1 MGLGGNLLAGRYR
14 LDEPI
19 GKGGFSEVWRATDAV
34 LARPVAVKLLHPGRA
49 QQPEVLARF
58 RAEARNA
65 AALWHV
71 NIAHTYDYDEPADG
85 LQPYLVMELV
95 DGPSL
100 AGVLAG
106 GPLSAARTMD
116 IVAQAAAGLQAAH
129 ATGLIHRDVKPGN
142 LLLAS
147 DGTVK
152 ITDFG
157 ISHAI
162 GSAPVTLTGVV
173 MGTAEYLAPERIA
186 GAPAGPASDLYA
198 LGVVAYQCLAGAPP
212 FTGEPLDVACAHRDR
227 LVPPL
232 PPSVPAGVAALVMQL
247 LAKDPAWRPGSAAE
261 VAHRAGR
268 LRDDPR
274 DSLSIA
280 AGRARYPL
288 AAPAA
293 APPSAPVIASAALAD
308 DARWPVPAALR
319 HASGARAGGRR
330 VRRRPV
336 PVLASATIAGLIIM
350 LLAVTIGAAL
360 IRHPGGALSSA
371 PTGHPAGA
379 IAAPPPS
386 RPPFSASPSRQAR
399 RRTSPSDTGVLQM
412 DASHH
417 RIVTATHSGRGRF
430 RWHRY
435 GKDADHGQDRGNG
448 YGYGQG
454 QGNGYGQGQGNG
466 NGYGPGQGNGY
477 GQGQGNGNGYGYGQG
492 QGNGYGQGQGN
503 GYGQGSVLSI
513 LGQPPAE
520 NLAWPQERRAE
531 QAGGGCAREAE
542 TRAIGQTTGMATGEG
557 VMSVHRQPGPVA
569 DDLVFWSSAPG
580 GIRPPRPAAQKAAMG
595 ERCSFRRKASVR
607 AHRLGARAE

>member
-1 MGLGGNLLAGRYR
+1 MGQAGKLLAARYR

-19 GKGGFSEVWRATDAV
+19 GKGGFSEVWRATDTV

-95 DGPSL
+95 DGPCL
-100 AGVLAG
+100 AGVFAG

-129 ATGLIHRDVKPGN
+129 AAGLIHRDIKPGN

-162 GSAPVTLTGVV
+162 GSAPVTITGVV

-198 LGVVAYQCLAGAPP
+198 LGIVAYQCLAGAPP

-227 LVPPL
+227 PVPPL
-232 PPSVPAGVAALVMQL
+232 PPSVSAGVTALVMQL

-274 DSLSIA
+274 DSLSIG

-288 AAPAA
+288 SAPAA
-293 APPSAPVIASAALAD
+293 APPSAPVIAPAALAGD
-308 DARWPVPAALR
+308 GRWPVPTARR
-319 HASGARAGGRR
+319 HASGARTGARR
-330 VRRRPV
+330 LRRRPV

-350 LLAVTIGAAL
+350 VLAVTFGAVS
-360 IRHPGGALSSA
+360 IRHPVGALSSA
-371 PTGHPAGA
+371 PSGHPAGA
-379 IAAPPPS
+379 TAAPPRVRLPS
-386 RPPFSASPSRQAR
+386 SASPARQAR
-399 RRTSPSDTGVLQM
+399 RRSSPGDTGVLQM
-412 DASHH
+412 DASDH
-417 RIVTATHSGRGRF
+417 RIVTATDSGRGKF
-430 RWHRY
+430 RRHRY
-435 GKDADHGQDRGNG
+435 GRNAYQGQGRGNG
-448 YGYGQG
+448 YGYGRGRGSGYGYGQG
-454 QGNGYGQGQGNG
+454 QGNGNGYGQGQGSGNGYGQGQGSGNGYGQGQGNG
-466 NGYGPGQGNGY
+466 NGYGQGQGSGNGY
-477 GQGQGNGNGYGYGQG
+477 GQGQGSGNGYG
-492 QGNGYGQGQGN
+492 N
-503 GYGQGSVLSI
+503 GSVLSI
-513 LGQPPAE
+513 LSQPPAE
-520 NLAWPQERRAE
+520 NLGWPQE
-531 QAGGGCAREAE
+531 
-542 TRAIGQTTGMATGEG
+542 
-557 VMSVHRQPGPVA
+557 
-569 DDLVFWSSAPG
+569 
-580 GIRPPRPAAQKAAMG
+580 
-595 ERCSFRRKASVR
+595 SVR
-607 AHRLGARAE
+607 TTQRGPNAAGEAS